1 VVTLGKKN
9 ITVENGRVRTEK
21 VVAYKKDLFD
31 VSIRL
36 VFAEGLPSTGKTL
49 NAIEAGIEQVLAGTY
64 DKLVIVRPVLDLETG
79 YLPGD
84 MQEKMSPF
92 TRQSKEY
99 INRCTMQGYNALLL
113 TERIEVIPSTAL
125 QGNHFRNC
133 FVVIDE
139 AQNIH
144 QKQTFKVISR
154 VGDNAK
160 FVVIG
165 DTSLGQENS
174 KIRHNSMLAYCVR
187 KFEPYNRPEIA
198 VHSFYDEDDILGDD
212 FTKFL
217 IVTLMPDFV
226 NPPMGDEY

>member
-1 VVTLGKKN
+1 MILLGKKN
-9 ITVENGRVRTEK
+9 ITIKDGRVRTEK
-21 VVAYKKDLFD
+21 VIAYKKDLFD

-49 NAIEAGIEQVLAGTY
+49 NAIEAGIEQVLDGTY
-64 DKLVIVRPVLDLETG
+64 EKLVIVRPVLDLETG

-99 INRCTMQGYNALLL
+99 IDRCTMQGYNALLIA
-113 TERIEVIPSTAL
+113 EKIEIIPSSAL

-139 AQNIH
+139 SQNIH
-144 QKQTFKVISR
+144 YKQTFKVLSR

-160 FVVIG
+160 FVIIG
-165 DTSLGQENS
+165 DTSLGQEDN
-174 KIRHNSMLAYCVR
+174 KIKHNSMLGYCVK
-187 KFEPYNRPEIA
+187 KFAPYDRPEIA
-198 VHSFYDEDDILGDD
+198 IHSFYEVEDILGDD
-212 FTKFL
+212 FSRFL
-217 IVTLMPDFV
+217 ITTLIPDFV
-226 NPPMGDEY
+226 TPPES